1 MMAMPK
7 EAYINARVDKQL
19 KARAEKVLAQVGI
32 STTDAVTMLLHQIVL
47 HRGLPFEV
55 RIPNR
60 ETISAKEELEAGK
73 GETSSAST
81 RDVFDNVVRRRNQ
94 RRA

>member
-1 MMAMPK
+1 MAK

-19 KARAEKVLAQVGI
+19 KERAERVLAQVGV

-47 HRGLPFEV
+47 RRGLPFEV

-60 ETISAKEELEAGK
+60 ETLSAMEELDAGK
-73 GETSSAST
+73 GEAST
-81 RDVFDNVVRRRNQ
+81 ASTVVVFDDAMRRRSR

>member
-1 MMAMPK
+1 MAK
-7 EAYINARVDKQL
+7 DAYINARVDRQL
-19 KARAEKVLAQVGI
+19 KERAEKVLTQVGI

-47 HRGLPFEV
+47 RRGLPFEV

-60 ETISAKEELEAGK
+60 ETIDAMDELDAGG
-73 GETSSAST
+73 GEVST
-81 RDVFDNVVRRRNQ
+81 GSTAAVFDKAVRKRRQ

>member
-1 MMAMPK
+1 MAK

-19 KARAEKVLAQVGI
+19 KERAEKVLAQVGM
-32 STTDAVTMLLHQIVL
+32 STTDAVTLLLHQIVL
-47 HRGLPFEV
+47 RRGLPFEV

-60 ETISAKEELEAGK
+60 ETIAAIEELEAG
-73 GETSSAST
+73 GGTVST
-81 RDVFDNVVRRRNQ
+81 GSTADTFDKATRKRRR

>member
-1 MMAMPK
+1 MTK

-19 KARAEKVLAQVGI
+19 KARAEKVLAQLGI

-47 HRGLPFEV
+47 RRGLPFEV

-60 ETISAKEELEAGK
+60 ETVSAMEELDAGK
-73 GETSSAST
+73 GEVST
-81 RDVFDNVVRRRNQ
+81 AATDVAFDNAVKRPNRRR
-94 RRA
+94 A

>member
-1 MMAMPK
+1 MAK
-7 EAYINARVDKQL
+7 EAYINARVDRQL
-19 KARAEKVLAQVGI
+19 KERAEKVLAQVGI

-47 HRGLPFEV
+47 RRGLPFEV

-60 ETISAKEELEAGK
+60 ETIDAMDELDAGG
-73 GETSSAST
+73 GEVST
-81 RDVFDNVVRRRNQ
+81 GSTATVFDKAMRKRRQ